1 MQAGPSI
8 APAAHTGDDPQAK
21 TGGTRMAQNYPNFRS
36 LLSSSAD
43 YQAVNVRGDWP
54 DRLSFDVLHGAE
66 CVRDNQAPRLPSAS
80 LCPCRHRSRP

>member
-36 LLSSSAD
+36 LLHQFGFELLGSTELLLSALFPKLSKLGIVCGPITPRSSRSSA
-43 YQAVNVRGDWP
+43 
-54 DRLSFDVLHGAE
+54 
-66 CVRDNQAPRLPSAS
+66 
-80 LCPCRHRSRP
+80 